1 MSEVAIPILI
11 IYLSNHK
18 HWLDLVITLTC
29 IAGDLQTLHKFCF
42 KLWIKPGCCRTV
54 DTTKFQIQCYINCLT
69 QLNAVSNRNKKYWY
83 QGKVNKWQLGYLS
96 HIDGDDNILS
106 CVEQLI
112 AELVR
117 MTYFFKAYSLL
128 VISGNYQKCKKG
140 NKDTS
145 LVDEH

>member
-1 MSEVAIPILI
+1 M
-11 IYLSNHK
+11 
-18 HWLDLVITLTC
+18 
-29 IAGDLQTLHKFCF
+29 
-42 KLWIKPGCCRTV
+42 
-54 DTTKFQIQCYINCLT
+54 
-69 QLNAVSNRNKKYWY
+69 
-83 QGKVNKWQLGYLS
+83 NKWQLGYLS

-128 VISGNYQKCKKG
+128 VISGNDQKCKKG